1 MSLES
6 PQLEDGFTPIANGI
20 MDALARTRFSG
31 YERSVLDFLFRK
43 TYGWSKKSDLI
54 ALSQFVDATRIAK
67 PHIVRTIKKLVDRNV
82 ILRTVAQIG
91 NTTLVRYEFNK
102 HWGEWTTL
110 PKSVM
115 THTSLP
121 KMVIEPLPKQAPTIS
136 IKDTTSKRLK
146 DSVVTPKRMN
156 RKVPL
161 LTFDPP
167 TQSVVGEL
175 EEAKQRFAVAF
186 PTADFDTVMEKM
198 RVWIV
203 KKGNPYESYW
213 KTLCTF
219 ASDKGEASM
228 KKFSVGEVGKSNMGE
243 EWG

>member
-67 PHIVRTIKKLVDRNV
+67 PHVVRTIKKLVDRNV
-82 ILRTVAQIG
+82 ILRTVAQTG
-91 NTTLVRYEFNK
+91 NATLVRYEFNK

-110 PKSVM
+110 PKSV
-115 THTSLP
+115 TAHSSLP

-136 IKDTTSKRLK
+136 IKDTTSKRLE
-146 DSVVTPKRMN
+146 DSVVTQKRMN

-175 EEAKQRFAVAF
+175 EEAKQRFAAAF
-186 PTADFDTVMEKM
+186 PKSDFDTSMETM

-203 KKGNPYESYW
+203 KKGNPHKTYW
-213 KTLCTF
+213 KSLCTF
-219 ASDKGEASM
+219 ASGEVAM